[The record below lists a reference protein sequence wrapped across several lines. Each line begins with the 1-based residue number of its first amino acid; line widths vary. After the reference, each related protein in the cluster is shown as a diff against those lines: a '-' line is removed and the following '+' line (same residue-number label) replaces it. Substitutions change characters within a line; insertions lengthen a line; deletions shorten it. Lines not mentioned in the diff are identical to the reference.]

1 MTAHPMAVAADPSP
15 ETGTGEMKD
24 ALPDILEQTRVGFGK
39 HRGMTWAAVLR
50 QHPGYVRWWLTTDS
64 PEKIGADVLAALA
77 EATGTSDEERSSDPN
92 SKPTPMPVE
101 WRESGDRPRRF
112 AEYVTVGAIPGTL
125 LEGLARSTRDQG
137 AVEVL
142 RRALSQSVF
151 LLKRDRLGVSS
162 EVARFATSLVEKL
175 LTRGLT
181 PLPTLGIERE
191 ALRLHGP
198 FDSVRERDADEAEVG
213 WESDLKADPDA
224 VLSAAI
230 LERDDFALD
239 PVFDLDAHRHDPLVG
254 SRAEARFLKEWVP
267 RELGPSAGHWFIPQA
282 PLGTLLES
290 MGVAESSEGVKTPDE
305 AGNDSRRI
313 DFLFSHPFAPPLAIE
328 IDGQQHLGAT
338 AADAQRDTSL
348 RSVGIDVVRVPTKE
362 LSEGSGPSLTGIR
375 KRLSPLFAD
384 HQPLD
389 RDRRYASLAVDCT
402 TAAKVQFAV
411 AGALWRGWLRPNRA
425 WKIRIQGA
433 RSPSAAGVVDL
444 LEMLKAIEVI
454 HGAPATP
461 SHCSIELLDD
471 GSMSAWPQADPAY
484 EDTHASNNGPT
495 TYDRLTIAVE
505 TSRSPFHKIGIED
518 NPDCIIRSAYLP
530 VPLVVAPKPPGEM
543 RRPATARDY
552 QDGSPI
558 HRALRLFLRQLYR
571 KREFREGQGRALLNA
586 LRHID
591 TIVLLPTGGGKSI
604 IYQLAGLLMPGVTLV
619 VDPLIALM
627 EDQVEGL
634 QSYGIDRAIAIF
646 RTDRAHQE
654 RKIGLVEVGHYHF
667 VLVSPERLQS
677 PRFRDAIHGLAS
689 INPINL
695 AVIDEAHCVSEWGHD
710 FRPAYLSLANSLRS
724 FVSSDDDVSPPLLA
738 LTGTAS
744 RAVLRDMINDLEID
758 RNSSDA
764 LIRPESFDRKE
775 IKFRVIRT
783 TPTYRTAKLRAEL
796 RRLPADRGVPAP
808 EYYRPRGRKTNSG
821 IVFVP
826 TVRGKDGIGDVLA
839 QVRKTTPATV
849 TTYSGRAPQS
859 VAREDWDQIKRQ
871 NARRFKRNE
880 APVLVA
886 TKAYGMGIDKPNIR
900 YTIHYGVP
908 SSLEQ
913 YYQEA
918 GRAGRDRQEADSILI
933 LAEMSE
939 TRSDRLLDPDLEIEA
954 LRSLHDEAATDYRA
968 RDDIT
973 RALFFHLHGFRGTAI
988 EIEGVKDLIG
998 QIIDKPADVP
1008 ISLPFGTESG
1018 RTRLEK
1024 SIYRL
1029 YKLGFV
1035 NDYTVDFGSRV
1046 FEVTRQEFDFQR
1058 FRGRLLDY
1066 ARNVAPGKLGS
1077 TRRKIDRI
1085 DSVDNREA
1093 LVGLATVF
1101 IEFTYD
1107 EIERARRRAIQ
1118 EAILLARQS
1127 ESDADVRRR
1136 LLDYLQEGV
1145 GYERIDEL
1153 LQREQVDLQ
1162 EWVELAGKIGNPIE
1176 AGELRGLCI
1185 RALESSPDHPGL
1197 LLVRG
1202 AVETMAS
1209 DYYWNVASTSI
1220 ARAITVAIEK
1230 YDITAAHFEDA
1241 VTRLF
1246 DMASVDQFR
1255 PATTATEA
1263 AQLQPAL
1270 VIALLDVAED
1280 QGHRFASIAVT
1291 RGARSSNDETRAVIE
1306 WYRSDQ
1312 LVKQLE
1318 SVADGMIH
1326 DMGRAIRRWRG
1337 DPDLDNAPGD

>member
-1 MTAHPMAVAADPSP
+1 
-15 ETGTGEMKD
+15 MKH

-39 HRGMTWAAVLR
+39 HRDMTWAAVVR

-64 PEKIGADVLAALA
+64 PGKIGTDVLAALK
-77 EATGTSDEERSSDPN
+77 EAMGTAPSPEDNMRSDDEQPSDPN

-101 WRESGDRPRRF
+101 WRESGDRPGRF
-112 AEYVTVGAIPGTL
+112 AEYVTVGAIPGIL
-125 LEGLARSTRDQG
+125 LEGLSRSTRDQG
-137 AVEVL
+137 PVEAL
-142 RRALSQSVF
+142 RKVLSQSVF
-151 LLKRDRLGVSS
+151 LLRRDRLGVSS
-162 EVARFATSLVEKL
+162 EVARFAASLIEKL

-198 FDSVRERDADEAEVG
+198 FDSVRELNADEPEVG
-213 WESDLKADPDA
+213 WESELSANPDA

-239 PVFDLDAHRHDPLVG
+239 PAFDFDANRHAPLME
-254 SRAEARFLKEWVP
+254 SRAEARFLNEWVP

-290 MGVAESSEGVKTPDE
+290 MGVAESSEGVKPPDE

-328 IDGQQHLGAT
+328 IDGPQHLGTA

-348 RSVGIDVVRVPTKE
+348 RSVGIDVVRVPTTE

-375 KRLSPLFAD
+375 QRLAPLFAD

-389 RDRRYASLAVDCT
+389 RDRRYGSLAVDCA

-411 AGALWRGWLRPNRA
+411 AGALWRGWLRPNRC
-425 WKIRIQGA
+425 WKVRITGA

-471 GSMSAWPQADPAY
+471 GSVSAWPQLDPTY

-505 TSRSPFHKIGIED
+505 TSRSPFHTTDIED

-543 RRPATARDY
+543 RRPATDWDY

-558 HRALRLFLRQLYR
+558 HRALRLFLRHLYR

-646 RTDRAHQE
+646 RTDRAYQE
-654 RKIGLVEVGHYHF
+654 RKIRLVEVGQYHF

-689 INPINL
+689 NNPINL

-758 RNSSDA
+758 RSSSDA

-783 TPTYRTAKLRAEL
+783 TPAYSTAKLRAEL

-826 TVRGKDGIGDVLA
+826 TVRGKDGIDDVLA
-839 QVRKTTPATV
+839 QVRKTTPATA
-849 TTYSGRAPQS
+849 TTYSGKAPQS
-859 VAREDWDQIKRQ
+859 VAREDWDQIKRE

-918 GRAGRDRQEADSILI
+918 GRAGRDRQDADSILI

-939 TRSDRLLDPDLEIEA
+939 KRSDRLLDPDLEIEA
-954 LRSLHDEAATDYRA
+954 LRSMHDEAARDYRA

-973 RALFFHLHGFRGTAI
+973 RALFFHLNGFRGTAI
-988 EIEGVKDLIG
+988 EIEGVRDLIG
-998 QIIDKPADVP
+998 QIIDKPAGVP
-1008 ISLPFGTESG
+1008 ISLPFGTETA

-1046 FEVTRQEFDFQR
+1046 FEVTRQDFDFRR
-1058 FRGRLLDY
+1058 FRSRLLDY
-1066 ARNVAPGKLGS
+1066 ARNVAPGKLAS
-1077 TRRKIDRI
+1077 TRRKIGRI

-1162 EWVELAGKIGNPIE
+1162 EWVDLAGKIGNPIE

-1220 ARAITVAIEK
+1220 ARAIIVGIEK
-1230 YDITAAHFEDA
+1230 YDITAAHVEDA
-1241 VTRLF
+1241 VARLF
-1246 DMASVDQFR
+1246 DMATVDQFR
-1255 PATTATEA
+1255 PATTVTEA

-1270 VIALLDVAED
+1270 VIALLDVAKD
-1280 QGHRFASIAVT
+1280 RGHRFASIAVT
-1291 RGARSSNDETRAVIE
+1291 RGARSSNHETRAVIE

-1318 SVADGMIH
+1318 SVANDMIH
-1326 DMGRAIRRWRG
+1326 DIELGVTKHRGRNSNPTRQ
-1337 DPDLDNAPGD
+1337 

>member
-1 MTAHPMAVAADPSP
+1 
-15 ETGTGEMKD
+15 MKQ

-39 HRGMTWAAVLR
+39 HRDVTWAAVVR
-50 QHPGYVRWWLTTDS
+50 QHPGYVRWWFTTDT
-64 PEKIGADVLAALA
+64 PEKIGTDVLAALK
-77 EATGTSDEERSSDPN
+77 EAMGASPSPEDNVHSDDEQTSDPD

-101 WRESGDRPRRF
+101 WSESGDRPGRF
-112 AEYVTVGAIPGTL
+112 AEYVAVGAIPGIL
-125 LEGLARSTRDQG
+125 LEGLSRSTRDQG
-137 AVEVL
+137 PFEVL
-142 RRALSQSVF
+142 RNVLSQSVF
-151 LLKRDRLGVSS
+151 LLRRDRRGVSS
-162 EVARFATSLVEKL
+162 EVARFATSLIEKL

-181 PLPTLGIERE
+181 PLPTLGIEHE

-198 FDSVRERDADEAEVG
+198 FDFVRELDADEPEVG
-213 WESDLKADPDA
+213 WESDLCADPDA

-239 PVFDLDAHRHDPLVG
+239 PAFDFDADRRAPLMG
-254 SRAEARFLKEWVP
+254 SRAEARFLNEWVP

-290 MGVAESSEGVKTPDE
+290 MGVAESSEGVKTPDD
-305 AGNDSRRI
+305 AGNDARRI
-313 DFLFSHPFAPPLAIE
+313 DFLFNHPFAPPLAIE
-328 IDGQQHLGAT
+328 IDGQQHLGTA

-348 RSVGIDVVRVPTKE
+348 RSVGVDVVRITTKE
-362 LSEGSGPSLTGIR
+362 LSEGSGPGLTAIR
-375 KRLSPLFAD
+375 QRLSPLFSD
-384 HQPLD
+384 HQPSD
-389 RDRRYASLAVDCT
+389 RDRRYASLAVDCA

-411 AGALWRGWLRPNRA
+411 AGALWRGWLRPSRC
-425 WKIRIQGA
+425 WKIRITGA

-444 LEMLKAIEVI
+444 LEMLKAIEVV
-454 HGAPATP
+454 HGAPAAP
-461 SHCSIELLDD
+461 SHCLIELID
-471 GSMSAWPQADPAY
+471 GASVSAWPQADPAH
-484 EDTHASNNGPT
+484 ENSHASDNGPT

-505 TSRSPFHKIGIED
+505 TSLSPFHTTGDED
-518 NPDCIIRSAYLP
+518 DPDCIIRSAYLP

-543 RRPATARDY
+543 RRPATAPDY

-558 HRALRLFLRQLYR
+558 HRALRLFLRHLYR

-646 RTDRAHQE
+646 RTGRTDQE
-654 RKIGLVEVGHYHF
+654 RKIRLMEVGQYHF
-667 VLVSPERLQS
+667 VLVSPERIQS
-677 PRFRDAIHGLAS
+677 PRFRNAIHGLAS
-689 INPINL
+689 NNPINL

-758 RNSSDA
+758 RNRSDA
-764 LIRPESFDRKE
+764 LIRPESFNRKE

-783 TPTYRTAKLRAEL
+783 IPAYATAKLRAEL
-796 RRLPADRGVPAP
+796 RRLPADRGLPVP

-826 TVRGKDGIGDVLA
+826 TVGGKDGIDNVLE
-839 QVRKTTPATV
+839 QVRSTTPATV
-849 TTYSGRAPQS
+849 TTYAGKAPKS
-859 VAREDWDQIKRQ
+859 VPREDWDQIKRH

-880 APVLVA
+880 ALVLVA

-939 TRSDRLLDPDLEIEA
+939 TRSDQLLNPDLEIEV
-954 LRSLHDEAATDYRA
+954 LRRLHDEEAKDYKA

-973 RALFFHLHGFRGTAI
+973 RALFFHLNGVRGTAI
-988 EIEGVKDLIG
+988 EIEGVRDLIE

-1008 ISLPFGTESG
+1008 ISLPFGTETT
-1018 RTRLEK
+1018 RTRVEK

-1029 YKLGFV
+1029 YKLGFIS
-1035 NDYTVDFGSRV
+1035 DYTVDFGSRV
-1046 FEVTRQEFDFQR
+1046 FEVTRQKFDFQQ

-1077 TRRKIDRI
+1077 TRRKIDSI
-1085 DSVDNREA
+1085 DSVDNRKA
-1093 LVGLATVF
+1093 LVDLATVF

-1127 ESDADVRRR
+1127 ESDAEVRRR

-1153 LQREQVDLQ
+1153 LQREQVDLH
-1162 EWVELAGKIGNPIE
+1162 EWVDLASKIGNPIE

-1209 DYYWNVASTSI
+1209 DYYWNVASTNI
-1220 ARAITVAIEK
+1220 VRAIMVGIEK
-1230 YDITAAHFEDA
+1230 YDITAAHVEDA
-1241 VTRLF
+1241 VARLF

-1255 PATTATEA
+1255 PATTVIDA
-1263 AQLQPAL
+1263 APLQAAL
-1270 VIALLDVAED
+1270 VIALLDVAEYR
-1280 QGHRFASIAVT
+1280 GHRFASIAVA
-1291 RGARSSNDETRAVIE
+1291 RGARSSDHNTRAVIE
-1306 WYRSDQ
+1306 WYRLDQ

-1318 SVADGMIH
+1318 SVANGIIH
-1326 DMGRAIRRWRG
+1326 DMKLGVTKHWDRISN
-1337 DPDLDNAPGD
+1337 PT